1 MLAYQAAYEGVGEN
15 SRQLPKPE
23 EAGKGG
29 PVPERGGTME
39 LEGGNPI
46 TAPARGEG
54 TTLRGWG
61 WGGSLGNGRSGGGG
75 EVREG
80 RGLRRLRLVA
90 RHLSTQLW
98 TLSQEDGGYGILAK

>member
-61 WGGSLGNGRSGGGG
+61 WGGSLGSGRSGGGG
-75 EVREG
+75 EVHP
-80 RGLRRLRLVA
+80 GLRDLCEPQGASRSPSRWFSP
-90 RHLSTQLW
+90 HCF
-98 TLSQEDGGYGILAK
+98 GGF